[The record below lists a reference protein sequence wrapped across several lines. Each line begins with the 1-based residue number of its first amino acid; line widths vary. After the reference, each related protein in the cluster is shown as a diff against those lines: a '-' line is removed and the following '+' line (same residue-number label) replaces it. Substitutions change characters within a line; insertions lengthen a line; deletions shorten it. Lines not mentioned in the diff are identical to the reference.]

1 MKALIVKKTVIEGNS
16 NYKQTVKTTWY
27 FIGIPIFKSFRLI
40 NQCV

>member
-27 FIGIPIFKSFRLI
+27 FIGIPIYYSETLTNR
-40 NQCV
+40 